1 VSGGAPPW
9 EALEPQLD
17 CGVDAQVQD
26 ALMRTRRNNAAAAT
40 AGPAIDRFRSFL
52 HERSLRV
59 TDVREAIVRAAMGR
73 DGHFDID
80 ELTRDVQGLGVEASR
95 ATVYRA
101 LPLLMEA
108 GIIQPTILSGERRRY
123 EAAFGH
129 AHHDHLICSRCG
141 KVVEFQFE
149 AFEVLQKE
157 VAAKYGYE
165 LKGHFHELIGVCS
178 SCKKARAES

>member
-1 VSGGAPPW
+1 
-9 EALEPQLD
+9 
-17 CGVDAQVQD
+17 
-26 ALMRTRRNNAAAAT
+26 MRTRRNN
-40 AGPAIDRFRSFL
+40 GPDPTIGHAIERFRNFL

-59 TDVREAIVRAAMGR
+59 TDVREAIVRAAMARG
-73 DGHFDID
+73 GHFDID
-80 ELTRDVQGLGVEASR
+80 ELTQDVQGMGVEASR

-101 LPLLMEA
+101 LPLLMKA
-108 GIIQPTILSGERRRY
+108 GIIQPTLLSGERRRY

-157 VAAKYGYE
+157 VATKYGYE
-165 LKGHFHELIGVCS
+165 LNGHFHELIGVCS
-178 SCKKARAES
+178 SCKTRRGDN